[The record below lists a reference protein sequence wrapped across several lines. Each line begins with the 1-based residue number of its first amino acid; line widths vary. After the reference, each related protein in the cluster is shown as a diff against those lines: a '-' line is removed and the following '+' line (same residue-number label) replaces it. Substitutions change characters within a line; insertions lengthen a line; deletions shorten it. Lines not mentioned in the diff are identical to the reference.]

1 MPSHAFRV
9 EAALNDVTA
18 RAYEVA
24 GADMTLATP
33 KPNARARS

>member
-24 GADMTLATP
+24 GADMPT
-33 KPNARARS
+33 